1 MANTPT
7 QPPEHYYPRP
17 PADDEISLVD
27 ITLILVR
34 RWKMMAGVFV
44 VIVLLALAFA
54 LTKAD
59 SYRYVSVYH
68 VAERHPSGDAGVGL
82 LETPESVV
90 AKIDNYYFDMVTSQL
105 LEEKSLDSLGF
116 ETTAKSPEN
125 VAFLTLDSEAGED
138 RAEQVTEYH
147 QRLLDTVKAD
157 QDELVAKRRQTLE
170 QQLASA
176 NESLDAAKEST
187 SESAAELVATYT
199 GNVVDIEEKLAYLAE
214 GNIQR
219 VAAQGREPVGT
230 SKALIMAL
238 AIVLGGML
246 AVMAA
251 FLAEFAGTVRKASAH
266 KS

>member
-44 VIVLLALAFA
+44 VIVLLALAYA
-54 LTKAD
+54 LTMTD
-59 SYRYVSVYH
+59 SYRYVSIYN
-68 VAERHPSGDAGVGL
+68 VAERQPNGGAGVGV
-82 LETPESVV
+82 LESPESVV
-90 AKIDNYYFDMVTSQL
+90 AKIDNYYFDVVTSEL
-105 LEEKSLDSLGF
+105 LEEKSLDNLGF
-116 ETTAKSPEN
+116 ETTAKAPEN
-125 VAFLTLDSEAGED
+125 VAFLTLASEATEED
-138 RAEQVTEYH
+138 AELVTEFH
-147 QRLLDTVKAD
+147 QKLLDTVKTD
-157 QDELVAKRRQTLE
+157 QDELLAKRRDALE
-170 QQLASA
+170 QQLASTS
-176 NESLDAAKEST
+176 ESLEAAKQST

-199 GNVVDIEEKLAYLAE
+199 AKMVDIEEKQAYLAE

-219 VAAQGREPVGT
+219 VASQSQQPVGT

-266 KS
+266 KD